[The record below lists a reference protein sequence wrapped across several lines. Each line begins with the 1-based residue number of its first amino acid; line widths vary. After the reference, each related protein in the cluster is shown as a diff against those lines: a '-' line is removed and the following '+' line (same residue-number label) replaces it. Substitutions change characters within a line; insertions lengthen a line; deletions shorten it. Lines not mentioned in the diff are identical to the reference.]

1 MAMVA
6 MFNSK
11 QPLYDQLVDL
21 LKEKIEA
28 ELEPNTK
35 LESERELSN
44 RYGLSRTTVR
54 LALQEL
60 EKMGYIY
67 RRHGKGTYVSD
78 LSKKAKNITSAY
90 SFTEQMK
97 ALGKQPKTVILEFET
112 IEANKYFA
120 SKLQVSIGEPL
131 YKMKRL
137 RLADDE
143 PMMLERTYLPVKKFW
158 NLTQKLLETKPL
170 YDLFSQDFQQ
180 VVHIAEE
187 EFYASIVR
195 NKDMSYLEIAE
206 GSAVLNLV
214 RTTYNI
220 NNEVIEYTLSVA
232 RADQFHYQVR
242 HIRN

>member
-158 NLTQKLLETKPL
+158 NLSQKLLETKPL